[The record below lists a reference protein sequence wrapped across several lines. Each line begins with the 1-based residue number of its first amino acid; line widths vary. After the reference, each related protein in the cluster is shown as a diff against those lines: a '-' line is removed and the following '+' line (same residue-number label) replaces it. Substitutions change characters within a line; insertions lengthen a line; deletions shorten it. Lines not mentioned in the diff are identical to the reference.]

1 MSYIPDNLR
10 YALTHE
16 WVQVDD
22 DGTATVGISDHA
34 QDSLGDIVFIELPEP
49 GSIVNANDEVAVVES
64 VKAASDIYSPVSG
77 KVTVVNEALIDA
89 PETVNSSPYE
99 NGWFFKITVSDGAKL
114 ADLLDAGA
122 YFDHCEDE

>member
-1 MSYIPDNLR
+1 MKISEIQFIDGATGSELER
-10 YALTHE
+10 RG
-16 WVQVDD
+16 VDL
-22 DGTATVGISDHA
+22 
-34 QDSLGDIVFIELPEP
+34 SLPLW
-49 GSIVNANDEVAVVES
+49 S
-64 VKAASDIYSPVSG
+64 
-77 KVTVVNEALIDA
+77 TRALIDA

>member
-1 MSYIPDNLR
+1 M
-10 YALTHE
+10 
-16 WVQVDD
+16 
-22 DGTATVGISDHA
+22 
-34 QDSLGDIVFIELPEP
+34 
-49 GSIVNANDEVAVVES
+49 AVVES

-77 KVTVVNEALIDA
+77 EVTAFNEALIDA